1 MTDSLNASTSV
12 GSSAGARHTA
22 DALTDSGA
30 WGAAPSARY
39 ETLAQTWRPL
49 FARIRESAVERDV
62 HHRLPH
68 EEIAWLREAGFPRLR
83 LPRELGGSGATL
95 PELFA
100 LLVELGAADT
110 NVVNVLRAH
119 LGFVEDVLNS
129 REAQWRARWLDRLA
143 TGTLIGAGLSEAGSA
158 KVGTFSTHLTRT
170 ADGARL
176 NGQKFYT
183 TGSLFADWIGV
194 AAQEGD
200 ATVYLQVPRTA
211 PGVEVLDDWDGF
223 GQALTA
229 SGTARFTDVAIQ
241 PDWLRPSAERF
252 PYAVPFY
259 QLVHLASI
267 AGIGR
272 ALADDVAQRVRQRDR
287 VYSHG
292 NAARVSE
299 DPQILQ
305 VVGRARSAAYAAR
318 AIALQAA
325 RAIQGSHDAH
335 EDPAA
340 GEVQRRRADTLA
352 HVEVDQSVSVITRLV
367 LDASTDLF
375 DALGASAT
383 LRTEGLDR
391 YWRNAR
397 TISSHNPRIYR
408 ERQVGAYAVNGTAP
422 PTSYRVGKG

>member
-1 MTDSLNASTSV
+1 MNHADTTDVDA
-12 GSSAGARHTA
+12 GS
-22 DALTDSGA
+22 DA

-39 ETLAQTWRPL
+39 EALAQPWRPL
-49 FARIRESAVERDV
+49 FARIRAGAVERDV
-62 HHRLPH
+62 RHRLPH
-68 EEIAWLREAGFPRLR
+68 EEIAWLREAGFARVR
-83 LPRELGGSGATL
+83 LPEEYGGAGATL
-95 PELFA
+95 PELFG

-110 NVVNVLRAH
+110 NVVNALRAH
-119 LGFVEDVLNS
+119 LGFVEDVLTS
-129 REAQWRARWLDRLA
+129 HETQWRARWLDRLA
-143 TGTLIGAGLSEAGSA
+143 AGTLIGAGLSEAGGA
-158 KVGTFSTHLTRT
+158 RVGTFSTHLTRD
-170 ADGARL
+170 AGGVRL
-176 NGQKFYT
+176 DGQKFYT
-183 TGSLFADWIGV
+183 TGSLFADWIAVG
-194 AAQEGD
+194 AQDGD
-200 ATVYLQVPRTA
+200 ATVFLQVPRTA

-229 SGTARFTDVAIQ
+229 SGTARFTDVRVQ

-272 ALADDVAQRVRQRDR
+272 ALADDVARRVRQRDR

-305 VVGRARSAAYAAR
+305 VVGRVRGAAYAAR

-335 EDPAA
+335 ADPCGDQA
-340 GEVQRRRADTLA
+340 RRLRATTLA
-352 HVEVDQSVSVITRLV
+352 HVEVDQSVSVITKLV
-367 LDASTDLF
+367 LDASTELF

-397 TISSHNPRIYR
+397 TIASHNPRIYR